1 MKKYSLIIFAAFLAL
16 TASCSSSDDS
26 SPIDKPVIDNP
37 SKPNPN
43 PKPDPKP
50 ESNKGFN
57 YIPVDQDQQA
67 YYKGVDFTKRG
78 DALQK
83 ELHDLVE
90 RTHNP
95 LSYTPNV
102 WNATKITDVNPKNP
116 NEVILIYGWPEGQEK
131 DVVHKRTMDI
141 HATNNSSYTTEEER
155 RNLWERE
162 HVFAK
167 ANAKKSTTSG
177 GYPLVTANY
186 APSKE
191 NDLITLIAGN
201 DVHHLRAINGFWNNK
216 RSNTIFVDGNGN
228 SGNQN
233 GGWFPGEEWKGDV
246 ARMMMYMF
254 LRYGELCK
262 PIHNAKSYA
271 VVNIETGN
279 MDMLKVYLKWN
290 AEDPV
295 SEIERRRN
303 EYHGDP
309 SNRYSQGNRNPFID
323 NPHLANLIWG
333 VQSEKNLN
341 AKNIWTEVKPDQK

>member
-37 SKPNPN
+37 SKPN

-95 LSYTPNV
+95 LSYTPGIWDASV
-102 WNATKITDVNPKNP
+102 ITDEDPDNSDNVL
-116 NEVILIYGWPEGQEK
+116 LIYGWPEGQEK
-131 DVVHKRTMDI
+131 GDITKLRSFPKKERFTNEYERHKK
-141 HATNNSSYTTEEER
+141 
-155 RNLWERE
+155 WERE

-167 ANAKKSTTSG
+167 SLATPK
-177 GYPLVTANY
+177 
-186 APSKE
+186 
-191 NDLITLIAGN
+191 LITSNSKFYVPEKIEENIAEISGHDAHN
-201 DVHHLRAINGFWNNK
+201 LRPINGQWNSD
-216 RSNTIFVDGNGN
+216 RGNTKFAEGNGK

-246 ARMMMYMF
+246 ARMMMYMYV
-254 LRYGELCK
+254 RYGDQCAPNK
-262 PIHNAKSYA
+262 VGIGSP
-271 VVNIETGN
+271 VVDLETGKR
-279 MDMLKVYLKWN
+279 DMLKIFMKWN

-303 EYHGDP
+303 EHHGNANNY
-309 SNRYSQGNRNPFID
+309 SSQGNRNPFID